1 MTLFGALFSF
11 LQCHF
16 IFEKKKISGL
26 KNTAMRYHLRC
37 MLRGFCVTLFSV
49 AVLAINPQRVA
60 INEGQLGKTGE
71 ESSGQETLG
80 TALWRKI
87 CSSVRN

>member
-1 MTLFGALFSF
+1 
-11 LQCHF
+11 
-16 IFEKKKISGL
+16 
-26 KNTAMRYHLRC
+26 